1 MAMNDSYLLDAG
13 WLLLAAWTA
22 IVIVFSLIVFGS
34 DLLAAARL
42 EPSRDFSRADSL
54 ARRDPIPRA

>member
-22 IVIVFSLIVFGS
+22 IVLVFSLIVFGS
-34 DLLAAARL
+34 DFLAATRL
-42 EPSRDFSRADSL
+42 ESSRDFSKTDSI
-54 ARRDPIPRA
+54 ARRNPVPRA